1 VSGDEDTV
9 IDDNLKADL
18 EGVVTR
24 DCGAMD
30 NVIDLDLIFSKVYTF
45 VDRNILVSPDGCA
58 PMPYP
63 SKLTGI
69 DEIMKVNQQ
78 SATDMRIAVQ
88 YDSGWNFSGWVVGVE
103 KGNCDHY
110 QVCVRLYVHVYV
122 VSMKLYY
129 LTNRITIFGDSI

>member
-1 VSGDEDTV
+1 MSGDEDTV

-58 PMPYP
+58 PMPYA

-78 SATDMRIAVQ
+78 SATDMRLAVQ
-88 YDSGWNFSGWVVGVE
+88 Y
-103 KGNCDHY
+103 
-110 QVCVRLYVHVYV
+110 
-122 VSMKLYY
+122 
-129 LTNRITIFGDSI
+129 